1 MGIKMGLNL
10 TIGIL
15 IPFIGTILGAACV
28 FFLKNDIGDK
38 LSKALSGFAAGVM
51 VSASYFSLIS
61 PALEMSADHGKLSFI
76 PVGLGFLAGM
86 LFLLVLDLLVPHVHL
101 DKSEEGPRTGL
112 KRTTKL
118 FLAVS
123 LHNLPEGMVVGIV
136 FAGWIYNESQI
147 SLASAMVLAV
157 GIALQNF
164 PEGAIVSMP
173 LRAEGMPKR
182 KTFLYGVLSGVIEP
196 IGALMT
202 AFAASLFLPIMPYLL
217 AFAAGAMFYVVVEEL
232 VPEMAKGS
240 HNNFGTICFAVG
252 FVVMMALDKAFG

>member
-1 MGIKMGLNL
+1 MWLNVA
-10 TIGIL
+10 IGIL
-15 IPFIGTILGAACV
+15 IPFLGTTLGSACV
-28 FFLKNDIGDK
+28 FFMKNDISERLGR
-38 LSKALSGFAAGVM
+38 ALAGFAGGIM
-51 VSASYFSLIS
+51 VSASFFSLLL
-61 PALEMSADHGKLSFI
+61 PALEQASGLGKWSFV

-86 LFLLVLDLLVPHVHL
+86 LFLLLLDLLIPHVHL
-101 DKSEEGPRTGL
+101 DKSEEGPTTGL

-136 FAGWIYNESQI
+136 FAGWMYGKSEIT
-147 SLASAMVLAV
+147 LAGATILAV

-173 LRAEGMPKR
+173 LRAEGMPKG
-182 KTFLYGVLSGVIEP
+182 KTFVYGMLSGVVEP

-202 AFAASLFLPIMPYLL
+202 AFAAGFFLPVMPFLL

-240 HNNFGTICFAVG
+240 HNNVGTVCFAAG
-252 FVVMMALDKAFG
+252 FILMMALDIAFG

>member
-1 MGIKMGLNL
+1 MWLNVA
-10 TIGIL
+10 IGIL
-15 IPFIGTILGAACV
+15 IPFLGTTLGAACV
-28 FFLKNDIGDK
+28 FFLKKEISER
-38 LSKALSGFAAGVM
+38 LSRALSGFAAGIM
-51 VSASYFSLIS
+51 VSASFFSLIL
-61 PALEMSADHGKLSFI
+61 PALSQAESYGKLSFI
-76 PVGLGFLAGM
+76 PVGLGFFAGM

-112 KRTTKL
+112 KKTTKL

-136 FAGWIYNESQI
+136 FAGWMYGKSEIT
-147 SLASAMVLAV
+147 LAGATVLAV

-173 LRAEGMPKR
+173 LRAEGMPKS
-182 KTFLYGVLSGVIEP
+182 KTFVYGMLSGIIEP

-232 VPEMAKGS
+232 VPEMAKGE
-240 HNNFGTICFAVG
+240 HNNAGTVFFAIG
-252 FVVMMALDKAFG
+252 FVIMMALDIAFG

>member
-1 MGIKMGLNL
+1 MWLNVA
-10 TIGIL
+10 IGIL
-15 IPFIGTILGAACV
+15 IPFLGTALGAACV
-28 FFLKNDIGDK
+28 FFLRGDINDR
-38 LSKALSGFAAGVM
+38 LRRALSGFAGGIM
-51 VSASYFSLIS
+51 VSASFFSLIL
-61 PALEMSADHGKLSFI
+61 PALEQAKGYGKWSFV

-86 LFLLVLDLLVPHVHL
+86 LFLLVLDLLIPHMHA
-101 DKSEEGPRTGL
+101 DKSEEGLSTGL

-136 FAGWIYNESQI
+136 FAGWMYGKSSIT
-147 SLASAMVLAV
+147 LAGATVLAV

-173 LRAEGMPKR
+173 LRAEGMPKW
-182 KTFLYGVLSGVIEP
+182 KTFVYGMLSGVIEP

-232 VPEMAKGS
+232 VPDMKTGD
-240 HNNFGTICFAVG
+240 HTNTGTIFFAVG
-252 FVVMMALDKAFG
+252 FVIMMALDIAFG